1 MEDAYTIARKY
12 LKAYFQPMK
21 NFSASLLLALFAHG
35 THAQNLVPNY
45 SFEDHS
51 LCPSA
56 FNQIELATDWFKSL
70 ENNVAPHHV
79 DYIHTCGS
87 GTFQAP
93 DGFWGYQ
100 QPATGQALA
109 AISTRS
115 PLATDYRENIH
126 AQLIAPLIPG
136 EIYTVSM
143 RVSHTDLSVGATDNL
158 GIRFSTTTSFPIDNF
173 SHMHATSV
181 VTDNTNWITLTG
193 AVYADS
199 AYAYIGV
206 GNFYTDANTTLVTV
220 CSSCPYVHNEYY
232 IDDICVLPH
241 TKNGDPVYC
250 DIPYSPLGIQVNDHA
265 VDATLNP
272 TLVTDGPLQLGFT
285 TVPSETF
292 VVEVTDLLGR
302 TIIPTQRIQGQR
314 TTINVD
320 DLPNGQYLFV
330 LRLAAGERRSWTF
343 TVVR

>member
-1 MEDAYTIARKY
+1 
-12 LKAYFQPMK
+12 MK
-21 NFSASLLLALFAHG
+21 IPVALILLFPLTFPL
-35 THAQNLVPNY
+35 HAQNLVPNW

-51 LCPSA
+51 QCPSL
-56 FNQIELATDWFKSL
+56 FNQIELATDWYKSL

-136 EIYTVSM
+136 ETYTVSM

-158 GIRFSTTTSFPIDNF
+158 GIRFATTTSFPIDNF

-193 AVYADS
+193 AIYADS

-206 GNFYTDANTTLVTV
+206 GNFYTDANTSLVTV

-250 DIPYSPLGIQVNDHA
+250 DIPYSPLSVQSDTELSG
-265 VDATLNP
+265 ATLTP
-272 TLVTDGPLQLGFT
+272 TLLTNGPMQLNLTDLPGGASQF
-285 TVPSETF
+285 
-292 VVEVTDLLGR
+292 EVTDMLGR
-302 TIIPTQRIQGQR
+302 SVVPAQRVQYQR
-314 TTINVD
+314 TLIDVD

-330 LRLAAGERRSWTF
+330 LRLNSGVQRSWKF
-343 TVVR
+343 TVAR